1 MTDLLEILAEA
12 REHAARLKNDIELCS
27 SREEHIRISARA
39 NEADL
44 LVDSLSG
51 LYVKMETGNPVG

>member
-1 MTDLLEILAEA
+1 VTDLLEILAEA

>member
-51 LYVKMETGNPVG
+51 LYVKMETGNPVR

>member
-1 MTDLLEILAEA
+1 VTDLLEILAKA

-44 LVDSLSG
+44 LLDSLAM
-51 LYVKMETGNPVG
+51 LYTKMETGNPVG

>member
-1 MTDLLEILAEA
+1 MTDLQEILNDA

-39 NEADL
+39 HEADL
-44 LVDSLSG
+44 LVDSLTE
-51 LYVKMETGNPVG
+51 LYVSTETASPIG